1 MPPLSLILILI
12 LASLPMLPVQL
23 AQDCAS
29 ADKPIVLRSHGR
41 LCCPRPGR
49 SGSRAPVRLS
59 WPIAVSA
66 ESGPWNAHAPAKFS
80 PAVQG

>member
-49 SGSRAPVRLS
+49 SG
-59 WPIAVSA
+59 
-66 ESGPWNAHAPAKFS
+66 
-80 PAVQG
+80 